1 MFPSR
6 LAHIKLFQNPTQ
18 KPPNTIRAE
27 NRGAS
32 AKKPPKQG
40 SKQATKRSKTS
51 QKPTKPPKSQEVKGR
66 TFWLFLANLIHP
78 NSHTTQTESS
88 MGNSNEEE
96 IYSIMFKSL
105 KHPVRR
111 RILRMLNDK
120 PMTFMEIV
128 EQLDVSSSHL
138 TYHLESLGE
147 LLAKTEL
154 GQYRLSSFGKATVH
168 AMKGVQEAPELERR
182 RPKKLARKWKAAFA
196 ALMVVVLLLSSFGV
210 YQYSEMVQMVEEQ
223 RRIEAENQQLLSWGI
238 GAGKVADFVRDVVQ
252 LDTNQYKIT
261 LLSNTLEY
269 RGDFEVAEEV
279 LRYSFESSQSNLDV
293 SLRFRENH
301 LSRYQLV
308 AAQSNS
314 QLTENPPSD
323 TLDAAKAA
331 LDRYIAYSGD
341 AYLSEMHSL
350 LESVN
355 ATDGEVTTVTAGD
368 MKLQITLQGTAA
380 EFLWMYTQDGVDFN
394 SKSLRMTFDDRVLSA
409 VTDGYFLF
417 TTANTDVNVDQNQA
431 VEIAKDHVES
441 MTWTLNG
448 TEVSGFTPTDTVS
461 VEMLPHPRGYS
472 VALVPYWYVVVN
484 LDTTY
489 PGGLNMAAV
498 GVWADTGK
506 VADVQLLSG

>member
-1 MFPSR
+1 
-6 LAHIKLFQNPTQ
+6 
-18 KPPNTIRAE
+18 
-27 NRGAS
+27 
-32 AKKPPKQG
+32 
-40 SKQATKRSKTS
+40 
-51 QKPTKPPKSQEVKGR
+51 
-66 TFWLFLANLIHP
+66 
-78 NSHTTQTESS
+78 
-88 MGNSNEEE
+88 MGGSNEEE

-111 RILRMLNDK
+111 RILRMLNNK
-120 PMTFMEIV
+120 PMTFMEMV

-138 TYHLESLGE
+138 TYHLDRLGE
-147 LLAKTEL
+147 LIAKTDTA
-154 GQYRLSSFGKATVH
+154 QYGLSSFGKATVQ
-168 AMKGVQEAPELERR
+168 AMKGVQEAPELEKR
-182 RPKKLARKWKAAFA
+182 RPKKLARKWKIAFA
-196 ALMVVVLLLSSFGV
+196 ALMVTVLLLSSFGV
-210 YQYSEMVQMVEEQ
+210 YQYNALSQMAEEQ

-238 GAGKVADFVRDVVQ
+238 GAGKVADLLRDVVQ

-279 LRYSFESSQSNLDV
+279 LRYSFTSPQSNLEV

-308 AAQSNS
+308 AAQSNP
-314 QLTENPPSD
+314 QLTANPPGS

-341 AYLSEMHSL
+341 AYLHEMRSL
-350 LESVN
+350 LNSVN
-355 ATDGEVTTVTAGD
+355 TTDGEITTVATGD

-380 EFLWMYTQDGVDFN
+380 EFLWMYTQNGVDFN

-417 TTANTDVNVDQNQA
+417 TVANTDLNVNQDQA
-431 VEIAKDHVES
+431 VETAKTHVEGL
-441 MTWTLNG
+441 TWTLNG
-448 TEVSGFTPTDTVS
+448 TEVRGFTPLETVS
-461 VEMLPHPRGYS
+461 VAMLPHPRGDS
-472 VALVPYWYVVVN
+472 VALVPYWYIVMH
-484 LDTTY
+484 LDQTY
-489 PGGLNMAAV
+489 AGGLNMAAV